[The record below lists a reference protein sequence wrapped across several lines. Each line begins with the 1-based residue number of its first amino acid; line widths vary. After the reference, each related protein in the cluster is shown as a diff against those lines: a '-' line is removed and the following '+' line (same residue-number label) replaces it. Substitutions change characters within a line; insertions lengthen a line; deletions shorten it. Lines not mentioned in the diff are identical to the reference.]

1 MSLLTE
7 VSKTVVDATA
17 AFTSLTDSGISSR
30 ARAQPYIQVGDPIS
44 IPDSLTDNTTFFLGA
59 FDAATTTY
67 AYPVVLQSGA
77 AEVHIYVNSAAAGA
91 PPNFSLAT
99 TLLVMGAFGV
109 TYFAQVQ
116 LSSNGLVCV
125 FGANYTAAD
134 AGIVAVFTRPT
145 ISSQAWTQVAT
156 VTGTPGSGL
165 GDAVS
170 ISADGPVIAVGVW
183 NLNANAGSTNVYNF
197 NAATGAL
204 MLVATL
210 VGTGA
215 VGPANQGYFVTLSG
229 DGMTL
234 AVSGPVDDG
243 DKGAVWMF
251 QMVSG
256 TWTQM
261 GPKLAPHN
269 ASATAFF
276 GTTVA
281 LSYNGTLL
289 AVGSSNA
296 VAQNSGCVFTFNS
309 VNGAWAQGQTIYPL
323 LSTALTAPSIQLVT
337 LNDDGNVLVFDQSN
351 YNTGNGAVFVYNLQK
366 NGLWVQNGDARVAT
380 GTLFPGN
387 HSTFHLTATSRTG
400 SMFAITNLASPTPT
414 NPSAFAIFQ

>member
-7 VSKTVVDATA
+7 VSKTVVDATV
-17 AFTSLTDSGISSR
+17 AFTSSTDGGVLPR

-44 IPDSLTDNTTFFLGA
+44 VPDSLTDNTTFFWGA

-77 AEVHIYVNSAAAGA
+77 AEVHIYANNAAAGD

-99 TLLVMGAFGV
+99 TLPVVGAAGV
-109 TYFAQVQ
+109 TSFAMVQ

-125 FGANYTAAD
+125 FGTNYTTPD
-134 AGIVAVFTRPT
+134 TSIVAVFTRPT
-145 ISSQAWTQVAT
+145 ILSQAWTQVAT
-156 VTGTPGSGL
+156 VTGPPGSGF

-170 ISADGPVIAVGVW
+170 VSADGSVIAVGVY
-183 NLNANAGSTNVYNF
+183 NLNANAGGTNVYSF

-204 MLVATL
+204 TLVTTL
-210 VGTGA
+210 VGTGT
-215 VGPANQGYFVTLSG
+215 VGPANQGYFVSLSG

-234 AVSGPVDDG
+234 AVGGPVDDG
-243 DKGAVWMF
+243 GAVWMF
-251 QMVSG
+251 QNVNG
-256 TWTQM
+256 TWVQM

-269 ASATAFF
+269 ASSNF
-276 GTTVA
+276 GTSVA
-281 LSYNGTLL
+281 LSYSGTLL
-289 AVGSSNA
+289 AVGSSNT

-309 VNGAWAQGQTIYPL
+309 VNGAWVQGQTIYPL
-323 LSTALTAPSIQLVT
+323 LSTAPTLPSIQLVT

-351 YNTGNGAVFVYNLQK
+351 YNTDNGAVFVYNLQE
-366 NGLWVQNGDARVAT
+366 NGLWVQNGEARVAT
-380 GTLFPGN
+380 GALFPGN

-414 NPSAFAIFQ
+414 DPSAFAIFQ